1 MWGGSRQAVFS
12 VQELQIINANFKQYF
27 WTEEQNSA
35 DQNKP
40 SFLFV
45 LMERG
50 EIDLET
56 IVKNLKDN
64 KSFTPSKVRFY
75 WEQMLEATAALH
87 ETSKAWVATLR
98 SHMCYVRPHTCN
110 VQRVVA
116 PECV

>member
-1 MWGGSRQAVFS
+1 MKSLLFS
-12 VQELQIINANFKQYF
+12 KAVQEQQIINANFKHYF

-56 IVKNLKDN
+56 IVKNLKDS
-64 KSFTPSKVRFY
+64 KSFTPSKG
-75 WEQMLEATAALH
+75 Q
-87 ETSKAWVATLR
+87 
-98 SHMCYVRPHTCN
+98 
-110 VQRVVA
+110 
-116 PECV
+116 